1 MPGLQLSSE
10 FLNRLASPPADEL
23 DEQQSAHL
31 PSLTLLS
38 KELGVSVAILREQLE
53 VAEAFGLVEVR
64 PRTGIRRLPY
74 SFAPAVQQS
83 LAYAIALDGNNFDAF
98 ADLRNRI
105 EASYWYDAVQQLTS
119 EDHEKLN
126 QLIRRAWNKLLG
138 NPVQIP
144 HEEHRQLHL
153 CIFRRLDNPF
163 VLGILNAYWEVYEA
177 VGLNVYTDFEYLK
190 HVWDYH
196 QRMVDAI
203 CSNDFEA
210 GYHSLVEHNNLLYLR
225 LSPSSETIQNPRE
238 KS

>member
-1 MPGLQLSSE
+1 MPSLQLSSE
-10 FLNRLASPPADEL
+10 FLNRLASPPSDSL
-23 DEQQSAHL
+23 DEQQSSHL
-31 PSLTLLS
+31 PSLMQLS

-53 VAEAFGLVEVR
+53 VAEAIGLVEVR

-105 EASYWYDAVQQLTS
+105 EASFWYDAVQHLTL
-119 EDHEKLN
+119 EDHD
-126 QLIRRAWNKLLG
+126 QLKQLMVRAWNKLRG

-163 VLGILNAYWEVYEA
+163 VLGILEAYWEVYEA
-177 VGLNVYTDFEYLK
+177 VGLNVYTDIKYLN

-196 QRMVDAI
+196 QQMVDAI
-203 CSNDFEA
+203 CRKDFEA
-210 GYHSLVEHNNLLYLR
+210 GHISLIEHNNLLYLR
-225 LSPSSETIQNPRE
+225 LSPSSETILE
-238 KS
+238 